1 VENFATLDLIV
12 VLFYLIGIAALGIYQ
27 VTRIKSSGD
36 FFAGGR
42 SFNKWMMIT
51 HSLGSGTHADDPV
64 GVTGAAYQRGISGIW
79 YTYAYLFLTPF
90 YWIIA
95 PVFRRSR
102 YLTTADFFEA
112 RFSKGLGLLYAIM
125 GVITFSV
132 NMGTL
137 LKGTGAIVH
146 AVTDGYI
153 PAWGAIWG
161 MTIIF
166 VAYGF
171 AGGIVATIVTEFI
184 QGLLIVVMSLL
195 LIPFGLA
202 KIGGFAGLHRLVA
215 AEKFSLAAPE
225 EITLVWI
232 ITASIINLIG
242 IVAQPHIME
251 VCSTGKTEF
260 EGRVGFTYGCFV
272 KRFCALGW
280 ALTGV
285 IVIALVADGQIDG
298 ALLAEHREAAFG
310 VGIRVLLPVGFTGLM
325 FASILAAQMSSLS
338 AFMVA
343 GSALISR
350 NMYKKYFVPEADDKQ
365 VLRLAR
371 LAGFLVVGLGLIFCF
386 MVSGV
391 AEALTIF
398 WGISTLTGVFI
409 WAGVLWRKTN
419 ATGAWLSFITMGII
433 WSLLGPLGAKLLKP
447 LFPAIS
453 WLGLYADKAQ
463 LPQLVLAYLPA
474 GIIVL
479 IIGSLMGKD
488 LPKDILDKFYRLIHT
503 PVGREQDLVQA
514 GVDVVYQGAS
524 EGHPWELKHP
534 HLVNW
539 GGFAIGL
546 LFAFFILGLLYL
558 LANWGAA

>member
-1 VENFATLDLIV
+1 MENITALDFIV
-12 VLFYLIGIAALGIYQ
+12 IIFYLVGIAALGIYQ

-95 PVFRRSR
+95 PFFRRSR

-112 RFSKGLGLLYAIM
+112 RFGKSLGLLYAVM
-125 GVITFSV
+125 GVLTFSV

-137 LKGTGAIVH
+137 LKGTGTIVSS
-146 AVTDGYI
+146 VTAGYI
-153 PAWGAIWG
+153 PDWVAIWT
-161 MTIIF
+161 MTAIF

-171 AGGIVATIVTEFI
+171 AGGIIATIITEFI

-202 KIGGFAGLHRLVA
+202 KIGGFTGLHQLVA

-225 EITLVWI
+225 EITIIWI
-232 ITASIINLIG
+232 LTATIINLIG

-260 EGRVGFTYGCFV
+260 EGRVGFTYGNFV
-272 KRFCALGW
+272 KRFCAMGW
-280 ALTGV
+280 ALAGLV
-285 IVIALVADGQIDG
+285 VIAMVANGQIDG
-298 ALLAEHREAAFG
+298 AQLEGHREAAFG
-310 VGIRVLLPVGFTGLM
+310 IAIRELLPAGFTGLM
-325 FASILAAQMSSLS
+325 FASILAAQMSTLS

-350 NMYKKYFVPEADDKQ
+350 NIYKKYIRQDASDKN

-371 LAGFLVVGLGLIFCF
+371 FAGFAVVGLGLMFCYL
-386 MVSGV
+386 VSGV

-398 WGISTLTGVFI
+398 WGLNTLTGVFI
-409 WAGVLWRKTN
+409 WAGVIWRKTN
-419 ATGAWLSFITMGII
+419 ATGAWASFITMAII
-433 WSLLGPLGAKLLKP
+433 WALLGPLGQKLLQP
-447 LFPAIS
+447 VFPTIS
-453 WLGLYADKAQ
+453 WLGMFADKGK
-463 LPQLVLAYLPA
+463 LPQLVLSYLPV
-474 GIIVL
+474 GIITL
-479 IIGSLMGKD
+479 IIGSFVGKG
-488 LPKDILDKFYRLIHT
+488 LPKKLLDNFYLLIRT
-503 PVGREQDLVQA
+503 PVGREDDLAKA
-514 GVDVVYQGAS
+514 GVDVIYKGRS

-534 HLVNW
+534 NWVHW
-539 GGFAIGL
+539 GGFGVGL
-546 LFAFFILGLLYL
+546 TFALIILGLLYWM
-558 LANWGAA
+558 AKFGS

>member
-1 VENFATLDLIV
+1 MENIATLDFV
-12 VLFYLIGIAALGIYQ
+12 VIIFYLAGIAALGIYQ

-95 PVFRRSR
+95 PFFRRSR

-112 RFSKGLGLLYAIM
+112 RFSRSLGLLYAVM
-125 GVITFSV
+125 GVLTFSV

-137 LKGTGAIVH
+137 LKGTGTIVSS
-146 AVTDGYI
+146 VTGGYI
-153 PAWGAIWG
+153 PEWIAIWT
-161 MTIIF
+161 MTVIF

-171 AGGIVATIVTEFI
+171 AGGIIATIVTESI

-202 KIGGFAGLHRLVA
+202 KIGGFTGLHQSVM
-215 AEKFSLAAPE
+215 AEKFNLAAPE
-225 EITLVWI
+225 EITIFWI
-232 ITASIINLIG
+232 VTATIINLIG

-260 EGRVGFTYGCFV
+260 EGRVGFTYGNFV
-272 KRFCALGW
+272 KRFCAMGW
-280 ALTGV
+280 ALAGL
-285 IVIALVADGQIDG
+285 IVIGMVANGQIDG
-298 ALLAEHREAAFG
+298 AQLADHREAAFG
-310 VGIRVLLPVGFTGLM
+310 IAIRELLPAGFTGLM
-325 FASILAAQMSSLS
+325 FASILAAQMSTLS

-350 NMYKKYFVPEADDKQ
+350 NIYKKYITQDASDKN

-371 LAGFLVVGLGLIFCF
+371 FAGFAVVGLGLMFCYL
-386 MVSGV
+386 VSGV

-398 WGISTLTGVFI
+398 WGLNTLTGVFI
-409 WAGVLWRKTN
+409 WAGVIWRKTN
-419 ATGAWLSFITMGII
+419 ATGAWASFITMAII
-433 WSLLGPLGAKLLKP
+433 WSLLGPLGEKLLQP
-447 LFPAIS
+447 LFPTVS
-453 WLGLYADKAQ
+453 WLGMFADKAK
-463 LPQLVLAYLPA
+463 LPQLVLSYLPA
-474 GIIVL
+474 GIITL
-479 IIGSLMGKD
+479 IIGSFMGKG
-488 LPKDILDKFYRLIHT
+488 LSKKVLDKFYLLIHT
-503 PVGREQDLVQA
+503 PVGREDDLVKS
-514 GVDVVYQGAS
+514 GVDVVYKGRSQ
-524 EGHPWELKHP
+524 GHPWELNHP
-534 HLVNW
+534 KWVHW
-539 GGFAIGL
+539 GGFGIGL
-546 LFAFFILGLLYL
+546 AFALIILGLLYL
-558 LANWGAA
+558 VTQLGS